1 MSLTDGLM
9 SYLTGSVPSLSAPP
23 LEPTRPEV
31 PAEPPAPAATGCA
44 LEGVAT
50 ALFVGDLH
58 GDGERARLAFKHAER
73 CLAAATENRNALHAV
88 FLGNTVPCHH
98 ASKTDATKLV
108 LSYARGDRGVN
119 IDTRFRAE
127 HVHVLLGDKDV
138 GLLRFLRRG
147 RAGEL
152 ALVDRDADG
161 VPTRADVAATRAA
174 LLRPSLVA
182 GAAEVR
188 AYEASIEA
196 AFAPITGLVLPAP
209 STGEGEG
216 EGEGDAATL
225 AAVATALDVLMLL
238 KLEAMAATSYV
249 GAFVTTGSPGLVRAV
264 VRHAEKSS
272 AALGPC
278 AAYLNDEPLRCPLN
292 DVTWLAAARTA
303 CFSSLGPGAPQL
315 SERGRAVARFA
326 RPVLQTFFDYLDA
339 RVLALYDVGK
349 LVDLLTATPD
359 AAASTAVWAMHS
371 GTSDG
376 ALGSIVGR
384 APTRAS
390 FAHEQLRVEW
400 APPGGAAPMEPQAWA
415 DDLNGRWRT
424 FTTALRAGAA
434 SDEELRLWVALSMP
448 STGSGPLCSASA
460 LVLHGLGDPGATPPR
475 AASGVVAKPAL
486 PFGCTQRAFRTTLD
500 ARDGTMQRFVTSTW
514 THLGTDAFSP
524 NLFWSVGSFCPSTA
538 AAAFPA
544 IEAVYRLMNGEMAVA
559 QAQAQVTATLA
570 GVLRAQIDGVC
581 VYDRQCPDDTGCVE
595 HEMPHDGLVGMR
607 AVIGPIVAKDDHR
620 GDLLRATY
628 WYSPL
633 PPGGGQ
639 PPPLLMLFPEHWISN
654 VLSEYRTK
662 STQRHT
668 TACVGMVEG
677 VLVLRTADRLDPWI
691 PMEGTTR
698 VEADLAR
705 DELGPRAWVLRPR
718 DPARLEL
725 ARRFYAGELADG
737 APALEADVFRTTM
750 PAEDFFSGLVVRL
763 VPSADR
769 QPLLEVDSDAGG
781 AQGTLEQFVKR

>member
-384 APTRAS
+384 APTRA
-390 FAHEQLRVEW
+390 HRLRTSSC
-400 APPGGAAPMEPQAWA
+400 ASS
-415 DDLNGRWRT
+415 GRRRVARRPWSHRRGP
-424 FTTALRAGAA
+424 TTSTGAGA
-434 SDEELRLWVALSMP
+434 P
-448 STGSGPLCSASA
+448 SQPRCAQARRATRSCGSGWRCRCRRPAAARCARRRRSCSTASATRGRRRRARRVGSSRSRRCPLAARSVRSARRSTRATGRCSAS
-460 LVLHGLGDPGATPPR
+460 
-475 AASGVVAKPAL
+475 
-486 PFGCTQRAFRTTLD
+486 
-500 ARDGTMQRFVTSTW
+500 
-514 THLGTDAFSP
+514 
-524 NLFWSVGSFCPSTA
+524 
-538 AAAFPA
+538 
-544 IEAVYRLMNGEMAVA
+544 
-559 QAQAQVTATLA
+559 
-570 GVLRAQIDGVC
+570 
-581 VYDRQCPDDTGCVE
+581 
-595 HEMPHDGLVGMR
+595 
-607 AVIGPIVAKDDHR
+607 
-620 GDLLRATY
+620 
-628 WYSPL
+628 
-633 PPGGGQ
+633 
-639 PPPLLMLFPEHWISN
+639 
-654 VLSEYRTK
+654 
-662 STQRHT
+662 
-668 TACVGMVEG
+668 
-677 VLVLRTADRLDPWI
+677 
-691 PMEGTTR
+691 
-698 VEADLAR
+698 
-705 DELGPRAWVLRPR
+705 
-718 DPARLEL
+718 
-725 ARRFYAGELADG
+725 
-737 APALEADVFRTTM
+737 
-750 PAEDFFSGLVVRL
+750 
-763 VPSADR
+763 
-769 QPLLEVDSDAGG
+769 
-781 AQGTLEQFVKR
+781 